1 LGDPGRTRGELRTS
15 ALWGTGGRGGESR
28 SSALWGKGGR
38 GFVTAFAALFL
49 LGVPLIASADNGS
62 SKASGADTYVS
73 PRLLKLASEHPGSKL
88 DVIVQSQSG
97 VSGAEDA
104 STEAG
109 GSLGR
114 RLGAV
119 DGVAT
124 RIPAARLAQLA
135 KVPGLTVT
143 LDAPVKL
150 DANALPYSMQ
160 LWPYTSWIAPLW
172 WSPSASTYTPTTIA
186 VVDSGIQADRPDF
199 SGRIVANVNLST
211 LPNNSPG
218 DGRGHGTFVAGIAA
232 GAAPAYAGAA
242 PNAKIASLDV
252 MDDSGMARTSDV
264 IAAAQWILA
273 NKDKYGIRVANFS
286 LHSTAP
292 SNFYRDPLDQA
303 VERLWFSGVVVIAKA
318 ENYGTAGSP
327 SGVRYAPGNDP
338 FVITVGA
345 TDLNG
350 TISASDDTVAPWSAY
365 GYTYDG
371 FRKPEISAPGRY
383 MIGPVPP
390 TATLVSE
397 RPDAVTAPGYMKL
410 SGTSF
415 SAPVIAGVAA
425 QLLARH
431 PSWTPDQ
438 VKGALMQ
445 TAQSLPLV
453 PNHAGGIGE
462 VNAWYAAAAS
472 PFNPNRGLERFV
484 TTDSAGG
491 GQSFD
496 AVSWLD
502 AAKNDVSW
510 DSVSWNDVSWTDVS
524 WESVAWS
531 DVSVDAV
538 SWEDVAWSDG
548 AQEDAAN
555 NDTTG
560 GPYELTPNQVQAAK
574 RGATP

>member
-1 LGDPGRTRGELRTS
+1 MGDPGRTRRELRTS

-218 DGRGHGTFVAGIAA
+218 DGHGH
-232 GAAPAYAGAA
+232 
-242 PNAKIASLDV
+242 
-252 MDDSGMARTSDV
+252 
-264 IAAAQWILA
+264 AAA
-273 NKDKYGIRVANFS
+273 DR
-286 LHSTAP
+286 
-292 SNFYRDPLDQA
+292 
-303 VERLWFSGVVVIAKA
+303 GVC
-318 ENYGTAGSP
+318 E
-327 SGVRYAPGNDP
+327 
-338 FVITVGA
+338 
-345 TDLNG
+345 
-350 TISASDDTVAPWSAY
+350 
-365 GYTYDG
+365 
-371 FRKPEISAPGRY
+371 
-383 MIGPVPP
+383 
-390 TATLVSE
+390 
-397 RPDAVTAPGYMKL
+397 
-410 SGTSF
+410 
-415 SAPVIAGVAA
+415 
-425 QLLARH
+425 
-431 PSWTPDQ
+431 
-438 VKGALMQ
+438 
-445 TAQSLPLV
+445 
-453 PNHAGGIGE
+453 
-462 VNAWYAAAAS
+462 
-472 PFNPNRGLERFV
+472 
-484 TTDSAGG
+484 
-491 GQSFD
+491 
-496 AVSWLD
+496 
-502 AAKNDVSW
+502 
-510 DSVSWNDVSWTDVS
+510 
-524 WESVAWS
+524 
-531 DVSVDAV
+531 
-538 SWEDVAWSDG
+538 
-548 AQEDAAN
+548 
-555 NDTTG
+555 
-560 GPYELTPNQVQAAK
+560 
-574 RGATP
+574 